1 MNEKPSAEV
10 AAGVIGS
17 RLVQALEEFL
27 DSTSRRDEHL
37 VKLLTVMAKLAA
49 SAQTPLPG
57 GAAHLEAADVSGVVA
72 ALEKIAERSVP
83 AGSTAV
89 QAPVPDITAVLEK
102 QNQTNELL
110 VRLITEQAR

>member
-49 SAQTPLPG
+49 SAQTSPPG
-57 GAAHLEAADVSGVVA
+57 GGAHLEAADVSGVVSQPAAVADAAAAPVQSNNTWALAGLA
-72 ALEKIAERSVP
+72 ALVII
-83 AGSTAV
+83 
-89 QAPVPDITAVLEK
+89 PVAVL
-102 QNQTNELL
+102 LL
-110 VRLITEQAR
+110 LRRRKDNA